1 MKEKR
6 MNSYRKFSPLIIMLI
21 STLLFTGCQKGG
33 LDQIADESDK
43 LESASGQTVL
53 EDGHYAERE
62 IDLPKEFLQN
72 DEKVLSFIQN
82 EKDEFELY
90 GIYMGNDELPIY
102 TKYTLAD
109 DGTWGAEVPEWLN
122 ESSLGIYCQ
131 QLRVFMGE
139 DWHRYAVFETQDG
152 QYHIIKTDDESAY
165 EEIGIDAWKVK
176 NGDYYPV
183 VSSVAIL
190 EDELIAA
197 TMTDGT
203 CQIYREGKMVK
214 EFSGGESFFIAGA
227 GGKVARMGEN
237 NTGVVIYH
245 APKNMVDKEI
255 GMEASAE
262 EYTPLLQLET
272 TYIANSYGISKLDEG
287 NGTWIKV
294 MDGTDTTLNNPAFS
308 PRWLYKNKA
317 GNYFVFFVSSHG
329 SKLVEYSQSTEVS
342 QLDTSVKDAG
352 EAKIGSSD
360 TLTIY
365 ALEDSRIIRSAI
377 SNFKT
382 LHPEIKVEFQVE
394 GVEESTATR
403 SEIIRALNAKLF
415 AGDGADILLLDG
427 LPADSYV
434 EKGVLYDMGGA
445 VIENAELYPNI
456 REAYS
461 QSGSCYMIPA
471 RIGVPVY
478 IGTKNVISHAG
489 SLEEL
494 AGFAS
499 QAELPYFKKI
509 SYGKLIEDFYPY
521 YADMFIKDG
530 SQIDKDG
537 LMQFLAQ
544 IKMIADNV
552 SATEKVDK
560 EIPDPWNYVGF
571 GESSLSV
578 SVLKGMSY
586 QWAAE
591 HFAAARNI
599 DGEVVTIGDRFVP
612 YSLMGINNA
621 SANKELAM
629 EFVNEVLS
637 EEIQSVEFLDEG
649 FPVNQKSAEQWLDTD
664 KEYIA
669 AAMNEEGNYFAVS
682 YPNKNERE
690 QLFGYISNLKTP
702 VYQDDILLEMII
714 SESDDYFKGVESV
727 EKTVEKIINNAK
739 LYMEE

>member
-1 MKEKR
+1 MKK
-6 MNSYRKFSPLIIMLI
+6 SKFLSLIMMLI
-21 STLLFTGCQKGG
+21 CTMILTGCQNGD
-33 LDQIADESDK
+33 L
-43 LESASGQTVL
+43 GQNTM
-53 EDGHYAERE
+53 ENGYYAERE
-62 IDLPKEFLQN
+62 IDLPEEFLQN
-72 DEKVLSFIQN
+72 GEKVLSFIQN

-90 GIYMGNDELPIY
+90 GTYMGSDELPLY
-102 TKYTLAD
+102 TKYTLTA
-109 DGTWGAEVPEWLN
+109 DGTWEAEVPKWIN
-122 ESSLGIYCQ
+122 ESSLGIYGQ
-131 QLRVFMGE
+131 QLRIFMGE
-139 DWHRYAVFETQDG
+139 DWLRYAVFATQDG
-152 QYHIIKTDDESAY
+152 QYHIIKTDDEYVS

-176 NGDYYPV
+176 NGNYYPV

-197 TMTDGT
+197 TLMNGN
-203 CQIYREGKMVK
+203 CQIYKEGKMVK
-214 EFSGGESFFIAGA
+214 EFSGGESFFIGGA
-227 GGKVARMGEN
+227 DGKVARMGEN

-245 APKNMVDKEI
+245 VSENMVDKEI
-255 GMEASAE
+255 GMEASTE

-272 TYIANSYGISKLDEG
+272 TYIANSHGISKLDEG
-287 NGTWIKV
+287 NGTWVKV
-294 MDGTDTTLNNPAFS
+294 MDGTDTMLNNPAFS
-308 PRWLYKNKA
+308 PRWLYKNTA
-317 GNYFVFFVSSHG
+317 GNYFVFFISSHG
-329 SKLVEYSQSTEVS
+329 SKLVEYSQSTEVG
-342 QLDTSVKDAG
+342 DSVKDAG
-352 EAKIGSSD
+352 EAGMGSSD
-360 TLTIY
+360 TLTVY

-377 SNFKT
+377 SNFRT
-382 LHPEIKVEFQVE
+382 SHPDVNVEFQVE
-394 GVEESTATR
+394 GAEESAATR

-415 AGDGADILLLDG
+415 SGDGADILLLDG

-434 EKGVLYDMGGA
+434 EKGVLYDMGGT
-445 VIENAELYPNI
+445 VIENTELYSNI
-456 REAYS
+456 REAYN

-478 IGTKNVISHAG
+478 TGTKDVIAHVG

-499 QAELPYFKKI
+499 QTELPYFMGI
-509 SYGKLIEDFYPY
+509 SYGRLIEDFYPY
-521 YADMFIKDG
+521 YADMFIKDDG
-530 SQIDKDG
+530 QIDKDG

-552 SATEKVDK
+552 YAAEKVDI

-621 SANKELAM
+621 STNKELAM

-637 EEIQSVEFLDEG
+637 LEIQSVEFLDEG

-664 KEYIA
+664 KEYLA
-669 AAMNEEGNYFAVS
+669 ASMNEEGNYFAVS
-682 YPNKNERE
+682 YPDKDERS
-690 QLFGYISNLKTP
+690 QLFGYISGLKTP
-702 VYQDDILLEMII
+702 VYQDDVLLEMIV
-714 SESDDYFKGVESV
+714 SEAGDYFNGVENV
-727 EKTVEKIINNAK
+727 EKAVEKIINKAK